1 MSRPERHAGQL
12 ARRAQALRLCAAL
25 GDTPDARHRVAT
37 AVGVTERTLRRWAQR
52 RRAGEP
58 LARPRGRRPTPVARD
73 RRQGVI
79 AALLRLGP
87 CAGVPV
93 LRGLFGDV
101 PYRTLASLK
110 RRFVRAIRRRRG
122 WYRKRL
128 LWLRAGAVWATDFT
142 HPEARLPGTSNRLCL
157 VRDLASGAQ
166 LAAAPCR
173 GERASVACAVLA
185 ALFVVLGPPLV
196 LKHDGGGAFRA
207 HATTAL
213 LRDHGVVSLRSP
225 PRTPQYNGS
234 CERAGGTLKQRV
246 AYVAS
251 AKGHPDRWTLADLAQ
266 AQWQANTTARPRG
279 ANGPTPA
286 DAFAA
291 RRRVDPRERRAFK
304 RTRAREIAR
313 ALKTHE
319 SKRGT
324 MPTCTE
330 RAAIVRKATQQTLCK
345 HGYLEFR
352 RGRLSTPVST
362 WRADAKA

>member
-1 MSRPERHAGQL
+1 MRGLSTHTREL
-12 ARRAQALRLCAAL
+12 ARRALALRVCTTL
-25 GDTPDARHRVAT
+25 GDTPDVRRRVAT
-37 AVGVTERTLRRWAQR
+37 AIGVTERTLRRWAQR

-58 LARPRGRRPTPVARD
+58 LVRPRGRRPTPVARH

-79 AALLRLGP
+79 GALLRLGP

-93 LRGLFGDV
+93 LRGLFRDV
-101 PYRTLASLK
+101 PYRTLAKLK
-110 RRFVRAIRRRRG
+110 RRFARAIRRRRG

-128 LWLRAGAVWATDFT
+128 RWLRAGAVWATDFT
-142 HPEARLPGTSNRLCL
+142 HPAARLPGTSNRLCL

-166 LAAAPCR
+166 LAATPCR
-173 GERASVACAVLA
+173 GERASVVCAVLA
-185 ALFVVLGPPLV
+185 ALFVALGPPLV

-213 LRDHGVVSLRSP
+213 LRDHGVVPLRSP

-234 CERAGGTLKQRV
+234 CERSGGALKQRV
-246 AYVAS
+246 AHVAS
-251 AKGHPDRWTLADLAQ
+251 ANGHPDRWTHVDIAEAQ
-266 AQWQANTTARPRG
+266 RQANMTARPRG

-286 DAFAA
+286 DAFAS
-291 RRRVDPRERRAFK
+291 RRPIGVQKRRAFK
-304 RTRAREIAR
+304 RTRDREITC

-319 SKRGT
+319 VKRGT
-324 MPTCTE
+324 MPSCTE
-330 RAAIVRKATQQTLCK
+330 RAAIVRKATQQALCK

-362 WRADAKA
+362 WRADAEA

>member
-1 MSRPERHAGQL
+1 MRSPSRHAREI
-12 ARRAQALRLCAAL
+12 ARRTWALRVCTAL
-25 GDTPDARHRVAT
+25 GDTPDVRRRVAT

-58 LARPRGRRPTPVARD
+58 LVRPRGRRPAPVARH

-79 AALLRLGP
+79 QALLRLGP

-101 PYRTLASLK
+101 PYRTLAKLK
-110 RRFVRAIRRRRG
+110 RRFARAIRRRRG

-128 LWLRAGAVWATDFT
+128 RWLRAGAVWATDFT
-142 HPEARLPGTSNRLCL
+142 HPAARLPGTSNRLCL

-166 LAAAPCR
+166 LATTPCR
-173 GERASVACAVLA
+173 GERASVVCAVLA
-185 ALFVVLGPPLV
+185 ALFVALGPPLV

-207 HATTAL
+207 QATTAL
-213 LRDHGVVSLRSP
+213 LSEHGVVPLRSP
-225 PRTPQYNGS
+225 PRTPQYNGA
-234 CERAGGTLKQRV
+234 CERSGGTLKQRV
-246 AYVAS
+246 AYVAW
-251 AKGHPDRWTLADLAQ
+251 ARGHPERWAQADLAE
-266 AQWQANTTARPRG
+266 ALSQANNTARPRG

-286 DAFAA
+286 EAFG
-291 RRRVDPRERRAFK
+291 RRRPIGEQERRAFK
-304 RTRAREIAR
+304 RTRAQETAH

-324 MPTCTE
+324 MPSCAA
-330 RAAIVRKATQQTLCK
+330 RAAIVRKATQQALCK

-362 WRADAKA
+362 WRADAEA

>member
-1 MSRPERHAGQL
+1 MRCPSSYARQL
-12 ARRAQALRLCAAL
+12 ARPRLALRLCAAL
-25 GDTPDARHRVAT
+25 GDLPDVRRRVAT

-58 LARPRGRRPTPVARD
+58 LVRPRGRRPAPVARH

-101 PYRTLASLK
+101 PYRTLAKLK
-110 RRFVRAIRRRRG
+110 RRFARAIQRRRG

-173 GERASVACAVLA
+173 GERASVVCAVLA
-185 ALFVVLGPPLV
+185 ALFVALGPPLV

-207 HATTAL
+207 HATAAW
-213 LRDHGVVSLRSP
+213 LRDHDVVPLRSP

-234 CERAGGTLKQRV
+234 CERSGGTLKQRV

-251 AKGHPDRWTLADLAQ
+251 AKGHPDRWTHTDLAQ
-266 AQWQANTTARPRG
+266 AQWQANMTARPRG
-279 ANGPTPA
+279 ATRPTPA
-286 DAFAA
+286 EAFA
-291 RRRVDPRERRAFK
+291 RRRAIGSRERRAFK
-304 RTRAREIAR
+304 RTRARDIAR

-330 RAAIVRKATQQTLCK
+330 HAAIVRKATQQALCK

-352 RGRLSTPVST
+352 RGRISTPVST
-362 WRADAKA
+362 WRADAEA

>member
-1 MSRPERHAGQL
+1 L
-12 ARRAQALRLCAAL
+12 ALRLCTAL
-25 GDTPDARHRVAT
+25 GDTPDVRRRVAA

-58 LARPRGRRPTPVARD
+58 LARPRGRRPTPVARH
-73 RRQGVI
+73 RRQAVI
-79 AALLRLGP
+79 GALLRLGP

-93 LRGLFGDV
+93 LRGLFRDV
-101 PYRTLASLK
+101 PYRTLAKLK
-110 RRFVRAIRRRRG
+110 RRFARALRRRRG
-122 WYRKRL
+122 WYRQRL
-128 LWLRAGAVWATDFT
+128 RWRRAGGAWATDFT
-142 HPEARLPGTSNRLCL
+142 HPAARLPGTSHRLCL

-166 LAAAPCR
+166 LAATPCR
-173 GERASVACAVLA
+173 GERARVVGAVLA
-185 ALFVVLGPPLV
+185 ALFVALGPPLV

-213 LRDHGVVSLRSP
+213 LREHSVVPLRSP
-225 PRTPQYNGS
+225 PRTPQYNGA
-234 CERAGGTLKQRV
+234 CERSGGTFKQRV

-251 AKGHPDRWTLADLAQ
+251 AKEHPDLAEALG
-266 AQWQANTTARPRG
+266 QANHTARPRG

-286 DAFAA
+286 EAFA
-291 RRRVDPRERRAFK
+291 RRRPIGGQERRAFK
-304 RTRAREIAR
+304 RTRAREIAH

-324 MPTCTE
+324 MPSCIE
-330 RAAIVRKATQQTLCK
+330 RAAIVRKATQQALCK

-362 WRADAKA
+362 WRADAEA